1 MGSDR
6 PVSTETG
13 VDTIFAGEFSKPSD
27 FPALKIGDSAETNAS
42 TMSAGG
48 KSSDK
53 SSTAENATDNTTV
66 NTGKNE
72 GSLASAQETDR
83 VAGTVPLRQ
92 TTLEVL
98 GFYDKK
104 WNHLGAL
111 DPNDLGGDKRV
122 SEPQKIDSP
131 QNRENTVLDFRPQK
145 EREQTSL
152 TETFFVLP
160 SKKDQNASGDL
171 GALTP
176 PVQILDQNNS
186 LPLEIRDEKGRLL
199 AGETETKVSD
209 WSNFVE
215 RNKDNG
221 EIETIRY
228 PDGKIRH
235 FKHEGKNVT
244 RIETLERAADGT
256 IDRSVLTKN
265 PATGKWYAEIGGI
278 PAELPGKVEL
288 SKDGI
293 LSFQLDGEGKWR
305 TERPDATSAIE
316 RTNLSGARIAYN
328 SDNSIQQVTRPD
340 NSRVEFVGKAGEL
353 TSVKEVGPDGKQT
366 VWTKTDGKWISNSEP
381 PAERKDITVADNGNV
396 SFVSTDGITTTKTGA
411 GLDLIQKP
419 DGSSCQFDADGRFTD
434 LRDANGLRVKGII
447 YVGNTDQVARVQI
460 SNSQSGKT
468 FTYERDGSSNN
479 WKYTVTDGSG
489 NVLIQDRWGG
499 DIKIGKDG
507 TYSYKEDSGHG
518 RNGDGM
524 WHTFKL
530 DGTQTLVQDNGA
542 GSRATFDLNKNLLSV
557 ERANGTSFEIKREN
571 GTVSQVIERQ
581 RGGEVVSYKPDATSQ
596 LFIPDKEGHK
606 PLKAITAELDGSI
619 NITDVNGSQ
628 HKIKL
633 DGSKVVKNDDG
644 STTKVDGNG
653 LVQSTI
659 SKKGD
664 VSRTFNYDNG
674 KLVSVN
680 EQRKS
685 GQNIESRTI
694 TGKDITVSD
703 SGTVRFTDE
712 DGKNI
717 STTADGSW
725 QMLDARGLIVKSV
738 APNGSARTFIRDE
751 SGECTKIIESRRTSQ
766 GERFEE
772 WNRVKENGR
781 WTDSYA
787 MLKSDGKVDAR
798 HNVRILDDGNYSYI
812 DNNGKDKK
820 AEVGG
825 RGWELGEPIS
835 SATIDDARANF
846 NEVME
851 ANMQDPERLKRL
863 QILMNK
869 FEQRMSERME
879 CRIAAGEAPEQVGEE
894 IEAKVAKSYDNLSE
908 LVMNEA
914 TGDSAFAERNKRV
927 ALAEHFIMHAHD
939 TTLMNQGSNGTCW
952 IQAGHIIGMVNHP
965 DHMSRLLKEV
975 ALTGSYTTLNNGE
988 RDSNPRTIKFSKR
1001 LFAYSGRD
1009 EEARFSLNSP
1019 YSNGS
1024 RGPVGMIFDQ
1034 VLPVIG
1040 GRREGRSNAGNYGGS
1055 DGARR
1060 IMYMVTGDVVY
1071 DSGHKLDG
1079 SDRATFLK
1087 KGGFITYAPGHM
1099 RTQQLKKIDGE
1110 WYVLQD
1116 DQHGPHGDRVL
1127 AKIKDLRQWLRER
1140 PGRVQIHRPWHP
1152 GVEGDTVGPI
1162 NYPVGPYNPGDDGG
1176 CPRPGGRIVRWFIRR
1191 RWR

>member
-6 PVSTETG
+6 PSHPG
-13 VDTIFAGEFSKPSD
+13 ADTIFAAEFSKPSD
-27 FPALKIGDSAETNAS
+27 IPAFKPGDNAEVNAS
-42 TMSAGG
+42 TT
-48 KSSDK
+48 SDTRANDTRTE
-53 SSTAENATDNTTV
+53 STTAVKGDGSQTQDKNAET
-66 NTGKNE
+66 
-72 GSLASAQETDR
+72 
-83 VAGTVPLRQ
+83 AGTVPLRQ

-98 GFYDKK
+98 GFFDKR
-104 WNHLGAL
+104 WNHLGTL
-111 DPNDLGGDKRV
+111 DTNEIGGDRRV
-122 SEPQKIDSP
+122 SEPQKRLD
-131 QNRENTVLDFRPQK
+131 QNREALDFRPPN
-145 EREQTSL
+145 ERDKTSFN
-152 TETFFVLP
+152 ETFFVLP
-160 SKKDQNASGDL
+160 TKKDQNATGDL
-171 GALTP
+171 GSLTP
-176 PVQILDQNNS
+176 PVQLLDANNS

-199 AGETETKVSD
+199 AGEKETKVSD

-215 RNKDNG
+215 RNKESG
-221 EIETIRY
+221 EIEVIRY

-235 FKHEGKNVT
+235 FKHQTGNVA

-265 PATGKWYAEIGGI
+265 PTTGKWYAEIGGI

-288 SKDGI
+288 SKDGV

-316 RTNLSGARIAYN
+316 RTNIAGARIAYN
-328 SDNSIQQVTRPD
+328 PDNSIQQVTRPD
-340 NSRVEFVGKAGEL
+340 NSRVEFVRKAGEL
-353 TSVKEVGPDGKQT
+353 TGVKEIGADGKQT
-366 VWTKTDGKWISNSEP
+366 VWTKTDGKWISNSQP
-381 PAERKDITVADNGNV
+381 PQQRKDISVSENGNV
-396 SFVSTDGITTTKTGA
+396 SFVSTDGVTTTRTGA
-411 GLDLIQKP
+411 GLDLIQKA

-434 LRDANGLRVKGII
+434 LKDANGLRVKGIT
-447 YVGNTDQVARVQI
+447 YVGKTDQVARVQI

-468 FTYERDGSSNN
+468 FTYERDGTSNT

-489 NVLIQDRWGG
+489 NVLIQDRWSG
-499 DIKIGKDG
+499 DIKIAKDG
-507 TYSYKEDSGHG
+507 TYSYKEDTQQG

-542 GSRATFDLNKNLLSV
+542 GSRATYDLNKNLISV

-571 GTVSQVIERQ
+571 GAVAQVIERQ
-581 RGGEVVSYKPDATSQ
+581 RGGDVVNYKPEGG
-596 LFIPDKEGHK
+596 LFVPDKQGHK
-606 PLKAITAELDGSI
+606 PLKTITAELDGSV

-644 STTKVDGNG
+644 STAQVDSNG
-653 LVQSTI
+653 LVQSTT

-664 VSRTFNYDNG
+664 VTRTFNYDNG

-685 GQNIESRTI
+685 GQNIESRSI
-694 TGKDITVSD
+694 TGKDISVSD
-703 SGTVRFTDE
+703 SGTVRFTDQ

-717 STTADGSW
+717 STTSDGSW
-725 QMLDARGLIVKSV
+725 QMLDAKGLVVKTVS
-738 APNGSARTFIRDE
+738 PNGSSRTFVRDE
-751 SGECTKIIESRRTSQ
+751 AGECTKIIDSRRTSQ

-772 WNRVKENGR
+772 WNRVKENGKF
-781 WTDSYA
+781 TDTFA
-787 MLKSDGKVDAR
+787 MLKADGKIDAR
-798 HNVRILDDGNYSYI
+798 HNVRVLDDGNYSYI
-812 DNNGKDKK
+812 DNNGKDKLAK
-820 AEVGG
+820 VGG
-825 RGWELGEPIS
+825 RGWELGEPIT

-869 FEQRMSERME
+869 FEQRMSERLE
-879 CRIAAGEAPEQVGEE
+879 CRVAAGEAPEQCGEE
-894 IEAKVAKSYDNLSE
+894 IEAKVAKAYDNLSE
-908 LVMNEA
+908 LVMNEP
-914 TGDSAFAERNKRV
+914 TGDSAFAERARRV
-927 ALAEHFIMHAHD
+927 TLAEQFMMHAQD

-975 ALTGSYTTLNNGE
+975 ALTGSFTTLNNGE
-988 RDSNPRTIKFSKR
+988 RDSNPRTVRFSKR
-1001 LFAYSGRD
+1001 LFAYGGRD
-1009 EEARFSLNSP
+1009 EEAHFTINSP
-1019 YSNGS
+1019 YQNGT

-1040 GRREGRSNAGNYGGS
+1040 GRREGQSNAGNYGGS

-1116 DQHGPHGDRVL
+1116 DQHGPQGDRVL
-1127 AKIKDLRQWLRER
+1127 SKIKDLRQWLSER
-1140 PGRVQIHRPWHP
+1140 PGRVQIHRPP
-1152 GVEGDTVGPI
+1152 GIGGNDTVGPT

-1176 CPRPGGRIVRWFIRR
+1176 CPGGDCPRPGGRIIRWFIRR